1 MALDH
6 RRVLRL
12 AEDLEEVVVADE
24 VEPRERGPLLLEE
37 VAERLLAPVE
47 LVEHGLER
55 PADVA
60 VDVRVHEAKELR
72 VRLDVAHDVAEVLVD
87 ALEALGLVGEAAA
100 AEDGLEVDPLA
111 LDPVERVEDE
121 VEVRHLGL
129 VRRACAGGGGRAPR
143 GGGGRSTRTGP
154 LVPKRAAAGGRER
167 RRDGRFQ
174 LRSDVKRNN

>member
-129 VRRACAGGGGRAPR
+129 VRRACAR
-143 GGGGRSTRTGP
+143 GGGSSAARRRRAIDADGP
-154 LVPKRAAAGGRER
+154 PRAEARRRRRPGAAARWA
-167 RRDGRFQ
+167 FPA
-174 LRSDVKRNN
+174 KK

>member
-129 VRRACAGGGGRAPR
+129 VRRACARGGVERRAAAAGDRRGRAPSC
-143 GGGGRSTRTGP
+143 RSAP
-154 LVPKRAAAGGRER
+154 PPAAGSGGEM
-167 RRDGRFQ
+167 GV
-174 LRSDVKRNN
+174 SS